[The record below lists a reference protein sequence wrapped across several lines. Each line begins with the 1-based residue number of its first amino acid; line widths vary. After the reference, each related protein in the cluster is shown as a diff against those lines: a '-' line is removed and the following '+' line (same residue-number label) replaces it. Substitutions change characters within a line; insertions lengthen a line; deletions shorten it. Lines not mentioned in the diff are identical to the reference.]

1 MQESEA
7 QTLFLL
13 RKSLSHLFPPTSVA
27 TGEKFRLSHQR
38 DDVFSASH
46 LMRLGETMGGKRG
59 GRSTGWINYEALRND
74 ISTGR
79 SEEGDGWKEESIH
92 PDLTS

>member
-1 MQESEA
+1 
-7 QTLFLL
+7 
-13 RKSLSHLFPPTSVA
+13 
-27 TGEKFRLSHQR
+27 
-38 DDVFSASH
+38 
-46 LMRLGETMGGKRG
+46 MGGKRG

-79 SEEGDGWKEESIH
+79 REEGDGWKEESIH